1 MASGGPNIQL
11 ELRLAE
17 MARMNEEIKRRHME
31 VEADKQRAKRSGNM
45 VSSAQSITMQTQ
57 MPADYDGSRED
68 GFKDGLD
75 SRPLPADPYGKDRV
89 PRDKRGK
96 PGDMKLKKKGR
107 EKGVYGNMPQQSID
121 EARQRGIGDSEF
133 WRSEQAKCDIA
144 RIQRARGR
152 DGTWKREWDRE
163 KHPDEERANNYSK
176 NSGGRRSNDK
186 MSRQDRNFDRSNNSR
201 GGRNDR
207 GDRQNRDSG
216 YSQFRDNRR
225 DKNNHRGGL
234 EPGFEGPAPPRRNQH
249 NDRDRGSRDHRD
261 FGDRDN
267 RIRRPINP
275 LEGPTRP
282 GGRFEKRQNRRA
294 HNEEQRELDQ
304 QGWRP
309 TEEDPHLMNNSW
321 GSSGQVVERKPAA
334 LADFSSEDEHPVSNS
349 ISDFEDGNLPAP
361 PSIDS
366 SPTEEDYEKY
376 DQEVALAKYEEEIN
390 EHATTQNEDN
400 SQSASNEIEQELAK
414 VLAEAK
420 IASVMDAEKT
430 DHIEASQSGEQ
441 PLEEPLEA
449 SLSTPMSAEVAKG
462 ETEQL
467 ELSTNAESDNPHQQT
482 LEVNRE
488 IEETASRKLVEKV
501 SEPPISSELE
511 DESNA
516 GSADLAISQPT
527 GETTENTNEEEASE
541 VTEEVKDKA
550 EVLSPLEQLEASDKT
565 KNNKT
570 ETEKPVDDQKCERI
584 EIPAKDEQVKE
595 KTQSG
600 QENADQAEICEP
612 AKSVETQEAAI
623 EQDASLSE
631 EPKQVDNEKENTTE
645 SSTPVE
651 SEASKTDSTT

>member
-1 MASGGPNIQL
+1 
-11 ELRLAE
+11 
-17 MARMNEEIKRRHME
+17 MNEEIKRRHME

-107 EKGVYGNMPQQSID
+107 DKGVYGNMPQQSID

-133 WRSEQAKCDIA
+133 WRSEQAKCDVA

-176 NSGGRRSNDK
+176 SSGGRRSNEK
-186 MSRQDRNFDRSNNSR
+186 MGRQDRNSDRFNNSR

-225 DKNNHRGGL
+225 DRNSHRGGL
-234 EPGFEGPAPPRRNQH
+234 EPGFEGPAPPRRN
-249 NDRDRGSRDHRD
+249 DRDRGSRDHRD
-261 FGDRDN
+261 FKNSQEFGDRDI
-267 RIRRPINP
+267 RIRQSINP

-282 GGRFEKRQNRRA
+282 GGREKRKNRRA
-294 HNEEQRELDQ
+294 HNEEQREHDQ
-304 QGWRP
+304 QGWGP
-309 TEEDPHLMNNSW
+309 TKEDPHLMNDSW
-321 GSSGQVVERKPAA
+321 GSSGQVVERSTKPAA

-349 ISDFEDGNLPAP
+349 MSDFEDGNLPAP

-376 DQEVALAKYEEEIN
+376 DQEVAKYEDN
-390 EHATTQNEDN
+390 AHVSTQNEET

-420 IASVMDAEKT
+420 IASVMNAEKT
-430 DHIEASQSGEQ
+430 DHTEPSQSSEQ
-441 PLEEPLEA
+441 PLESSQP
-449 SLSTPMSAEVAKG
+449 TPKSPEVAKNESG
-462 ETEQL
+462 QFE
-467 ELSTNAESDNPHQQT
+467 SRTNVESDNPHQQT

-488 IEETASRKLVEKV
+488 IEETASQAKLAEKE

-516 GSADLAISQPT
+516 GSAESAISQPT
-527 GETTENTNEEEASE
+527 GETAEKTNEEKASE
-541 VTEEVKDKA
+541 INEEVKDKT
-550 EVLSPLEQLEASDKT
+550 EVLSAPEELEASEKT
-565 KNNKT
+565 KNSKT
-570 ETEKPVDDQKCERI
+570 ETEKPVD
-584 EIPAKDEQVKE
+584 EQIAAENEEVIE

-600 QENADQAEICEP
+600 QQSEEQAEFCE
-612 AKSVETQEAAI
+612 AEKTVETQEAAF
-623 EQDASLSE
+623 EQEAPLSE
-631 EPKQVDNEKENTTE
+631 EPKQGDNKEENATE

-651 SEASKTDSTT
+651 TEANKTDSTT

>member
-1 MASGGPNIQL
+1 
-11 ELRLAE
+11 
-17 MARMNEEIKRRHME
+17 ME

-107 EKGVYGNMPQQSID
+107 DKVVYGNMPQQSID

-133 WRSEQAKCDIA
+133 WRSEQAKCDVA

-176 NSGGRRSNDK
+176 NSGGRRSNEK
-186 MSRQDRNFDRSNNSR
+186 MGRQDRNSDRFNNSR
-201 GGRNDR
+201 GRNDR

-225 DKNNHRGGL
+225 DNRNSHRGGL
-234 EPGFEGPAPPRRNQH
+234 EPGFEGPAPPRRNQN

-261 FGDRDN
+261 FGDRDD
-267 RIRRPINP
+267 RIRKPINP

-282 GGRFEKRQNRRA
+282 GGRYEKRQNRRA
-294 HNEEQRELDQ
+294 HNEEQREHDQ
-304 QGWRP
+304 QGWTP
-309 TEEDPHLMNNSW
+309 DEESPHLMNNSW
-321 GSSGQVVERKPAA
+321 GSSGQVVERKPTA
-334 LADFSSEDEHPVSNS
+334 LADFSSDDDRPVSNS

-376 DQEVALAKYEEEIN
+376 DQEVALAKYEDN
-390 EHATTQNEDN
+390 EHESTQNEEN

-430 DHIEASQSGEQ
+430 DHTEPSQSGEQ
-441 PLEEPLEA
+441 PLEA
-449 SLSTPMSAEVAKG
+449 SQSIPMSAEVAKG
-462 ETEQL
+462 ESEQF
-467 ELSTNAESDNPHQQT
+467 ESSTNVESDNPHQQT

-488 IEETASRKLVEKV
+488 NDETTSHKLVEKV

-527 GETTENTNEEEASE
+527 GEKAEKTNEEKASE
-541 VTEEVKDKA
+541 VTEEVQDKT
-550 EVLSPLEQLEASDKT
+550 EVLSSPEKLEASEKT
-565 KNNKT
+565 KNSKMEREN
-570 ETEKPVDDQKCERI
+570 EINEQKCEQGAA
-584 EIPAKDEQVKE
+584 ENEEVME

-600 QENADQAEICEP
+600 QQQSEDQVEDQFKICEP
-612 AKSVETQEAAI
+612 PKSVETQEAAI
-623 EQDASLSE
+623 EQEAPLSE
-631 EPKQVDNEKENTTE
+631 EPKQVENKEENATE

-651 SEASKTDSTT
+651 SEANKTDSTT